1 MKTQRPFI
9 EPYAETLHDVIEN
22 RAVLKFNPDDKVP
35 DIIRRLRADKDNVGG
50 VVDARGILVGIVT
63 ESGIIRR
70 IFTRFGGLPTN
81 VENLCNH
88 RNVRRLTAWDV
99 MITYPDTLHV
109 DDRVEDAMDVMTY
122 LSHQYMPVVDGQ
134 KRLLAI
140 VDVAELRCCLEKKYG
155 ALKSLDDP
163 ISLYAIQQKLHSLN
177 VAYSQT
183 Y

>member
-9 EPYAETLHDVIEN
+9 EPYAETLLDVIES

-35 DIIRRLRADKDNVGG
+35 NIIQRLRETDSRVGG

-70 IFTRFGGLPTN
+70 IFSRFGGLPTN
-81 VENLCNH
+81 VEKLCDH
-88 RNVRRLTAWDV
+88 KAVRRLTAWDV
-99 MITYPDTLHV
+99 MITHPDTLNIN
-109 DDRVEDAMDVMTY
+109 DKVEDALDVMTY
-122 LSHQYMPVVDGQ
+122 LSHQYMPVVDSQ
-134 KRLLAI
+134 KRLIAI
-140 VDVAELRCCLEKKYG
+140 VDVVELRRCLERKYG

-163 ISLYAIQQKLHSLN
+163 ISLYAIQQKLQSLN

>member
-9 EPYAETLHDVIEN
+9 EPYAETLHDVIES
-22 RAVLKFNPDDKVP
+22 RAVLKFNPDDKAP
-35 DIIRRLRADKDNVGG
+35 TIMRRLRINDSKVGG
-50 VVDARGILVGIVT
+50 VVDARGVLVGIVT

-70 IFTRFGGLPTN
+70 IFSRFGGLPTK
-81 VENLCNH
+81 VESLDDH
-88 RNVRRLTAWDV
+88 KAVRRLTAWDV
-99 MITYPDTLHV
+99 MITHPDTLHI
-109 DDRVEDAMDVMTY
+109 DDKVEDALDVMTY
-122 LSHQYMPVVDGQ
+122 LSHQYMPVVDSQ
-134 KRLLAI
+134 KRLISI
-140 VDVAELRCCLEKKYG
+140 VDVVELRRCLEKKYD